1 MRPEEI
7 VNARIDALQAGVNPA
22 VQRPDGAQFALMLSM
37 ISASQEWAQQLS
49 LQAKSAEPNGGL
61 LDRNQLYTPEIAGDM
76 ARSLL
81 EGRPGDLHMWLSWLD
96 TKPLSRMASPEL
108 ASITDVDTVP
118 LSQAAVLAKRYDLV
132 GEVRQSRV
140 LLAA

>member
-1 MRPEEI
+1 MRPFDI
-7 VNARIDALQAGVNPA
+7 INARIDALQAGVNPA
-22 VQRPDGAQFALMLSM
+22 VRRTDGAQFALMLSM

-49 LQAKSAEPNGGL
+49 LQDRSAEGAQQV
-61 LDRNQLYTPEIAGDM
+61 DRNQLYTPEMAGDM

-81 EGRPGDLHMWLSWLD
+81 EGRPGDLHMWLSWLE
-96 TKPLSRMASPEL
+96 TKPMSRVASPALE
-108 ASITDVDTVP
+108 SIAAADTVP
-118 LSQAAVLAKRYDLV
+118 LSQAAVLAKRYDMV

>member
-7 VNARIDALQAGVNPA
+7 VNARIDALHAGVNPA
-22 VQRPDGAQFALMLSM
+22 VQRAGGAQFALMLSM

-49 LQAKSAEPNGGL
+49 LRAQSAEPVTQL
-61 LDRNQLYTPEIAGDM
+61 VDRNQLYTPEIAGDM
-76 ARSLL
+76 ARALR

-96 TKPLSRMASPEL
+96 SKPLSRL
-108 ASITDVDTVP
+108 ARSAFESVTEVGAVP

-132 GEVRQSRV
+132 DEVRQSRI